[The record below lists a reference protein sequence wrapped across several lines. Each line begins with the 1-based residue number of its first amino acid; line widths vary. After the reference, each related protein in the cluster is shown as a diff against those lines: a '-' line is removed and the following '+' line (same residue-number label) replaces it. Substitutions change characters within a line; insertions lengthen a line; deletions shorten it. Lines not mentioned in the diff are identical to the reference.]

1 MSKHDTRMVNETVLN
16 GLTNDNPMIVKEAQQ
31 GINTYLRLRQRED
44 GFARKFYE
52 VLEVTPADFDKQVD
66 TPLPV
71 IVKDMEP
78 NSAGAYT
85 IPFGTTPMDSNISAP
100 RYRIMFDRI
109 ASPRYTADVN
119 ELLTYDMD
127 IRQIFNDF
135 ILKDILAEE
144 DRKFILVAN
153 TIIATDHGTG
163 LPKANAGKNTVD
175 SLLGACQWITAGS
188 LNRTHLTNA
197 MRGLPSTNRR
207 LNPAAA
213 LVNNI
218 TIWDI
223 VSFTRNDIGGDLAE
237 RLFVNGF
244 TEGQIMGIKWII
256 TIKNDLVPDWYMYMF
271 TEPKYLGDFCVLDN
285 VTMSTKHEDFI
296 LSFYAYESV
305 GGTIGNIAGIA
316 LATFEG
322 TPKNWRTGNNL

>member
-16 GLTNDNPMIVKEAQQ
+16 SLTNDNPMIVKEAQQ

-153 TIIATDHGTG
+153 SIVGTVNT
-163 LPKANAGKNTVD
+163 PNA
-175 SLLGACQWITAGS
+175 LLGACQWITCGA
-188 LNRTHLTNA
+188 LNRTNLTNA

-213 LVNNI
+213 LVNNL

-223 VSFTRNDIGGDLAE
+223 VAFTRNDIGGDLAE

-256 TIKNDLVPDWYMYMF
+256 TIKNDLVPDGYMYMF

-305 GGTIGNIAGIA
+305 GGTIANIAGVC
-316 LATFEG
+316 LAQFTG
-322 TPKNWRTGNNL
+322 TPKNWRTGANL

>member
-1 MSKHDTRMVNETVLN
+1 MQNLDTRMVNETVVN
-16 GLTNDNPMIVKEAQQ
+16 GLTSDDNAIRKEAQD
-31 GINTYLRLRQRED
+31 NVNNYLRLRQREE
-44 GFARKFYE
+44 GFARKFYD
-52 VLEVTPADFDKQVD
+52 VAEVTPNDLDKQVD

-85 IPFGTTPMDSNISAP
+85 VPFGTTPMDSNITAP
-100 RYRIMFDRI
+100 RYRVMFDRVM
-109 ASPRYTADVN
+109 SRRYVADVN

-135 ILKDILAEE
+135 ILKDILGEE
-144 DRKFILVAN
+144 DRKFMAVADAITQAAGVN
-153 TIIATDHGTG
+153 TPTA
-163 LPKANAGKNTVD
+163 
-175 SLLGACQWITAGS
+175 LLACCQWIEAGE
-188 LNRTHLTNA
+188 LNRPNLANA

-223 VSFTRNDIGGDLAE
+223 VAMQRDEIGGDLAE
-237 RLFVNGF
+237 ELFVNGF
-244 TEGQIMGIKWII
+244 TERQIMGIKWII
-256 TIKNDLVPDWYMYMF
+256 TIKNDLVDDWYMYMF
-271 TEPKYLGDFCVLDN
+271 AEPKYLGDFFVLDN

-296 LSFYAYESV
+296 LSFFAYESV
-305 GGTIGNIAGIA
+305 GATIANIAGVA
-316 LATFEG
+316 LAQFTG
-322 TPKNWRTGNNL
+322 NPHNWRTGALL